1 MTELVYSSI
10 ITLAKLGFRALGQQ
24 IDVTGVEHL
33 PRTGG
38 ALLACNHIGYV
49 DFVYG
54 GVAPE
59 RIGRRVRFMAKRELF
74 DHRVS
79 GPIMRACRHI
89 EVDRAD
95 GEASATEALR
105 LLRDGELV
113 GIFPEATISRAMEI
127 KELKTGAVRIAA
139 AAGVPLIP
147 VVLWGTQRLMTK
159 DHGKDFSRGT
169 AISIRVGE
177 PLPVSGDD
185 PVAETAALRSALQ
198 DLLAA
203 SIAAYPQHEPGAWW
217 LPASYGGSA
226 PTLDTRGRAGRGG
239 APRAG
244 PPPGRRT
251 KPQVRGLKRLI
262 DDIGMSL
269 CRHISRTTQIG
280 RSLRLRG
287 SMMSTIRRRSSSEA
301 NSTVI
306 LPLR

>member
-10 ITLAKLGFRALGQQ
+10 ITAAKLGFRALGQHVE
-24 IDVTGVEHL
+24 VTGVDHL

-38 ALLACNHIGYV
+38 ALLACNHVGYV
-49 DFVYG
+49 DFIYG

-105 LLRDGELV
+105 LLREGELV

-147 VVLWGTQRLMTK
+147 MVLWGTQRMMTK

-177 PLPVSGDD
+177 PLPVRGAD
-185 PVAETAALRSALQ
+185 PVAETAALRASLQ
-198 DLLAA
+198 SLLGA

-226 PTLDTRGRAGRGG
+226 PTLERA
-239 APRAG
+239 AELDAEE
-244 PPPGRRT
+244 RR
-251 KPQVRGLKRLI
+251 
-262 DDIGMSL
+262 
-269 CRHISRTTQIG
+269 
-280 RSLRLRG
+280 
-287 SMMSTIRRRSSSEA
+287 
-301 NSTVI
+301 
-306 LPLR
+306 

>member
-10 ITLAKLGFRALGQQ
+10 ITAAKLGFRALGQHVE
-24 IDVTGVEHL
+24 VTGVDHL

-38 ALLACNHIGYV
+38 ALLACNHVGYV
-49 DFVYG
+49 DFIYG

-105 LLRDGELV
+105 LLREGELV

-147 VVLWGTQRLMTK
+147 MVLWGTQRMMTK
-159 DHGKDFSRGT
+159 DHDKDFSRGT
-169 AISIRVGE
+169 AISIRVGAPIE
-177 PLPVSGDD
+177 VTGDD
-185 PVAETAALRSALQ
+185 PVAETATLRSALQ
-198 DLLAA
+198 DLLADAIA
-203 SIAAYPQHEPGAWW
+203 SYPQRQDGAWW
-217 LPASYGGSA
+217 LPTSYGGSA
-226 PTLDTRGRAGRGG
+226 PTVERAAELDAPERRSRAERRAGR
-239 APRAG
+239 
-244 PPPGRRT
+244 
-251 KPQVRGLKRLI
+251 
-262 DDIGMSL
+262 
-269 CRHISRTTQIG
+269 
-280 RSLRLRG
+280 
-287 SMMSTIRRRSSSEA
+287 
-301 NSTVI
+301 
-306 LPLR
+306 

>member
-10 ITLAKLGFRALGQQ
+10 IRAAKLGFRALGQQ

-38 ALLACNHIGYV
+38 ALLACNHVGYV
-49 DFVYG
+49 DFIYG

-95 GEASATEALR
+95 GEASAAEATR
-105 LLRDGELV
+105 ILRDGELV

-147 VVLWGTQRLMTK
+147 VVLWGTQRMMTK

-177 PLPVSGDD
+177 PLPVTGDD
-185 PVAETAALRSALQ
+185 PIAETAALRTALQ

-203 SIAAYPQHEPGAWW
+203 VIASYPQREDGAWW

-226 PTLDTRGRAGRGG
+226 PTLQRAAELDAEERRQ
-239 APRAG
+239 RAQ
-244 PPPGRRT
+244 RRAAA
-251 KPQVRGLKRLI
+251 R
-262 DDIGMSL
+262 SA
-269 CRHISRTTQIG
+269 RHD
-280 RSLRLRG
+280 
-287 SMMSTIRRRSSSEA
+287 
-301 NSTVI
+301 
-306 LPLR
+306 